1 MELWNFSNTDFVIF
15 FSIIVAIMLLI
26 IGSTLLFIFSHHNE
40 NLYQKAI
47 KYESTT
53 VNVCIIDVQKNKI
66 TYFNKSNM
74 KHKVTSD
81 LMSFYNRF
89 HPNDVDKVKNW
100 IFSIFVGTE
109 NVDEYLEA
117 DVMINNGK
125 KPCFS
130 LLKLLKYNRETGLI
144 HLENHL
150 LKYTTPNNAPKM
162 KTSKRH
168 IPTGIVKRSQIASI
182 INKNKSLRGYTFGIR
197 FFYAKQKALF
207 NNKIERH
214 MLVTL
219 KNEIYPF
226 ASNSKN
232 PRQILDEGDNE
243 LFLFDLRILDK
254 KGAMQLA
261 SSIAHAL
268 RKQME
273 VNGFLGYISFTIGIV
288 ENGQYYQDFDTIM
301 EYCKEACISGQTNE
315 QEILIHERNINSLNA
330 NAKYEE
336 QINHIFEKD
345 TLRFL
350 FRPIIDVKNGTT
362 IGYFEFVKAYDSPF
376 SNFQEMSKYAAKI
389 NKNIDLLA
397 TVCKR
402 VIPKFAS
409 EVGNKQINLFLTLSL
424 LDIGSVTDVIEQ
436 IPSASQVNIVF
447 VVDEQEINENSSN
460 FTLIFDALKA
470 IAEKG
475 YKLSLLLKDKNL
487 LLDESIYGLFDYFIV
502 GSAMIGEIRKNNR
515 IRLSAYTLIES
526 LLKYKKPIIASDLES
541 WQSVELIIESGIQY
555 ISTDVISPSNDM
567 LLPIEKKKLEKVIQM
582 TEKYN

>member
-1 MELWNFSNTDFVIF
+1 MELGNFSDTGFVIF
-15 FSIIVAIMLLI
+15 FSILLVVSVLIVI
-26 IGSTLLFIFSHHNE
+26 STFLFVFSYYKDE
-40 NLYQKAI
+40 LYKRAI

-74 KHKVTSD
+74 KKKVTSD
-81 LMSFYNRF
+81 LMTFYNRF

-117 DVMINNGK
+117 DIMINNGRK
-125 KPCFS
+125 ACFS
-130 LLKLLKYNRETGLI
+130 LLKLLKFNRETGLI

-150 LKYTTPNNAPKM
+150 LKYTTPNNAPKI
-162 KTSKRH
+162 KTSNRH
-168 IPTGIVKRSQIASI
+168 IPTGIVKRSQIANI

-207 NNKIERH
+207 NNKIEHH

-226 ASNSKN
+226 ANNYKN
-232 PRQILDEGDNE
+232 PRQILDDGDNE
-243 LFLFDLRILDK
+243 LFIFDLRILDK

-273 VNGFLGYISFTIGIV
+273 VNGFIGYISFTIGIV

-301 EYCKEACISGQTNE
+301 EHCKEACISGQTNE
-315 QEILIHERNINSLNA
+315 QEILMHERNISTLSKM
-330 NAKYEE
+330 AKYEE

-345 TLRFL
+345 TLRYL
-350 FRPIIDVKNGTT
+350 FRPIINVKDGST

-376 SNFQEMSKYAAKI
+376 SNFQEMSKYAARI
-389 NKNIDLLA
+389 NKNTDLLA

-409 EVGNKQINLFLTLSL
+409 EIDNPSISLFLTLSL
-424 LDIGSVTDVIEQ
+424 LDIGNVVEIISQ
-436 IPSASQVNIVF
+436 IPSASEIKITF
-447 VVDEQEINENSSN
+447 VVDEQEISENA
-460 FTLIFDALKA
+460 TDLQLVEEALKEISA
-470 IAEKG
+470 KG

-487 LLDESIYGLFDYFIV
+487 LLDEQIYSLFDYFIV

-526 LLKYKKPIIASDLES
+526 LLKYNKPIIASDLES

-567 LLPIEKKKLEKVIQM
+567 LLPIEKKKLEKVISM